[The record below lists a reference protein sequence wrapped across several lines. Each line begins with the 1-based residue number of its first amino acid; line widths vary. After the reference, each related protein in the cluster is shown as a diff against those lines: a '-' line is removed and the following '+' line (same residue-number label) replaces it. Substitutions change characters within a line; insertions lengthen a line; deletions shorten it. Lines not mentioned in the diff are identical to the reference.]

1 MKHLEKSTPD
11 FKGGRPYAAVLDDH
25 PLYTEPFTS
34 FLEKTGVFRAVHSFN
49 QKEELLSF
57 LMLQPGKIPLYLFID
72 IYLKDQTSLSFLNDL
87 KRMYRPL
94 YLIVVSSVSN
104 PILINEIMNYKIDAF
119 LSKFSETDEIATCLQ
134 HINSKQQYISP
145 VITDMVKDYNM
156 EDRIPF
162 SGREME
168 ILGLLA
174 KGLIVDAVAK
184 QVQLSRHTIIAH
196 KRSMMAKT
204 KTKTLTELLAFAR
217 KIDII

>member
-1 MKHLEKSTPD
+1 MLKN
-11 FKGGRPYAAVLDDH
+11 GGRPYAAVLDDH
-25 PLYTEPFTS
+25 PLYADSFSS
-34 FLEKTGVFRAVHSFN
+34 FLEKTGTFRAVHCFIE
-49 QKEELLSF
+49 QTMLLQF
-57 LMLQPGKIPLYLFID
+57 LMQQTEKVPIYLFVD
-72 IYLKDQTSLSFLNDL
+72 IYLKDQTSLSLLNDL
-87 KRMYRPL
+87 KRIYRPL
-94 YLIVVSSVSN
+94 YIIVVSSITN

-134 HINSKQQYISP
+134 HISNKRKYISP

-156 EDRIPF
+156 EDSIPF

-174 KGLIVDAVAK
+174 KGLTVDAVAQ

-204 KTKTLTELLAFAR
+204 KSKTLTELLAFAR
-217 KIDII
+217 KIAII